1 MFLTEVM
8 SLGNMWLKGNQAMY
22 LHGFILFFFF
32 SCVARYFICYENAY
46 GNWIGTFSVQKT
58 YRN

>member
-1 MFLTEVM
+1 
-8 SLGNMWLKGNQAMY
+8 MWLKGNQATY

-32 SCVARYFICYENAY
+32 PCVAHYFIRYENAY

-58 YRN
+58 